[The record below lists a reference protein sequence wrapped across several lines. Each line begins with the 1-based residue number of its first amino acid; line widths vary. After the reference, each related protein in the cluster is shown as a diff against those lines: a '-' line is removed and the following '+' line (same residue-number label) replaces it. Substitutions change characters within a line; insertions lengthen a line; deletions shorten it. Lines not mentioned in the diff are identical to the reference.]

1 MCSGTVM
8 RPDFHQGQNLPAQLI
23 GGSCHLLSTSW
34 SSVIMKHELKSTSA
48 RGWQDQ
54 PGYGTPASPGSSK
67 LECKDVVHTAL
78 HFIPGPGNSLLLDV
92 AGFFFSS
99 SFLSPTFSCSKSL
112 HLWYK
117 WNAQVNSSSLKL
129 DPLQEKTVAISV
141 RLNYF
146 QKWNHSHGIPL
157 GWQLLPSSFE

>member
-1 MCSGTVM
+1 MTGPGPVDVVT
-8 RPDFHQGQNLPAQLI
+8 G
-23 GGSCHLLSTSW
+23 
-34 SSVIMKHELKSTSA
+34 LKEVSI
-48 RGWQDQ
+48 Q

-117 WNAQVNSSSLKL
+117 
-129 DPLQEKTVAISV
+129 
-141 RLNYF
+141 
-146 QKWNHSHGIPL
+146 
-157 GWQLLPSSFE
+157 